1 MWHHIFYDQLHVTPE
16 DQPLLLTENPWNPR
30 DNRKRMAEIIFE
42 AYKIPALYVAVP
54 AVLGLYTSGRLTS
67 IVIDSGH
74 DSSLSIPIYEGHA
87 IPSAIISSEIAGHE
101 LTLRLMKLLQD
112 RGHSFVTNAE
122 YELVRVIKEK
132 VCYVALDFEKE
143 LQSTEPNPAR
153 NSTYELPDGH
163 VADIGK
169 ACFECPECL
178 FKPELMHH
186 TYDGIHENCCN
197 SIRRCD
203 RDIHTAL
210 SRSMVL
216 SGASTLFPGIV
227 ERFTKEVTDA
237 ASPLWMIKVTALP
250 QREHSAWM
258 GGSMLASLPTFQ
270 KMVISK
276 AEYDEFGPIIV
287 RRKCF

>member
-122 YELVRVIKEK
+122 YELV
-132 VCYVALDFEKE
+132 
-143 LQSTEPNPAR
+143 
-153 NSTYELPDGH
+153 
-163 VADIGK
+163 
-169 ACFECPECL
+169 
-178 FKPELMHH
+178 
-186 TYDGIHENCCN
+186 
-197 SIRRCD
+197 
-203 RDIHTAL
+203 
-210 SRSMVL
+210 
-216 SGASTLFPGIV
+216 
-227 ERFTKEVTDA
+227 
-237 ASPLWMIKVTALP
+237 
-250 QREHSAWM
+250 
-258 GGSMLASLPTFQ
+258 
-270 KMVISK
+270 
-276 AEYDEFGPIIV
+276 
-287 RRKCF
+287 